1 MESKLGKT
9 PAKNMNQSHNQRWKR
24 EKKPNKWNVI
34 CIYHKREAEVEELI
48 NIEEEG
54 KQAGPTNP
62 EYEVLKLDL
71 YNLSLEEKIYI
82 LTDNW

>member
-1 MESKLGKT
+1 M
-9 PAKNMNQSHNQRWKR
+9 
-24 EKKPNKWNVI
+24 
-34 CIYHKREAEVEELI
+34 EELI

-82 LTDNW
+82 LTDN